1 MMTALI
7 VAFGAA
13 VGAVARYGLTF
24 IPALTRPSGPDRE
37 PSPIPW
43 PTFVA
48 NVVASFFLAIVLR
61 QLGGSSDFVSASF
74 AALFGTGF
82 CGALSTMSTFMLEVV
97 KLVRSRATVTAL
109 GYYALSLGSAL
120 AAFWLGIVV
129 TA

>member
-13 VGAVARYGLTF
+13 VGSVVRYGLTF
-24 IPALTRPSGPDRE
+24 IPALTRPSGPDQE

-48 NVVASFFLAIVLR
+48 NVAASFLLAIVLR
-61 QLGGSSDFVSASF
+61 QLGSSTDFVSKSF
-74 AALFGTGF
+74 ATLFGTGF

>member
-1 MMTALI
+1 MIAFIVALGA
-7 VAFGAA
+7 AFGAA
-13 VGAVARYGLTF
+13 ARYGLTF
-24 IPALTRPSGPDRE
+24 VPALWQASSANKE

-48 NVVASFFLAIVLR
+48 NVVASFLLAIVLR
-61 QLGGSSDFVSASF
+61 RLGGNTDLVASSL
-74 AALFGTGF
+74 AALFGAGF
-82 CGALSTMSTFMLEVV
+82 CGALSTMSTFMLEIVM
-97 KLVRSRATVTAL
+97 LVRSRATVTAL

>member
-1 MMTALI
+1 MIALI
-7 VAFGAA
+7 VALGAA
-13 VGAVARYGLTF
+13 VGAAARYGLTF
-24 IPALTRPSGPDRE
+24 VPALKPAKETDKES
-37 PSPIPW
+37 SPIPW

-61 QLGGSSDFVSASF
+61 RLGGTTDIVAVSFS
-74 AALFGTGF
+74 ALFGAGF
-82 CGALSTMSTFMLEVV
+82 CGALSTMSTFMLEIVM
-97 KLVRSRATVTAL
+97 LVRSRATVTAL